1 MTPLDFLTALWPH
14 EGHYALATPFRIPGT
29 DRTTYAHKVFD
40 TIPEAVAF
48 VEKRKA
54 TNDIFFA
61 VHSLAEPRVWNPK
74 KVDPRTGEQGAYE
87 VRVHSNMLSARAFF
101 FDLDVGSDPRKY
113 QSQAEAFDALKAF
126 CRDTAL
132 PRPMVTSSGGGLHVY
147 WLISKG
153 LPSTEWQQH
162 AQRLKK
168 LAAHHELRV
177 DPMRT
182 TDVAS
187 VLRVAGTYNLKDPE
201 NPRKVRVIL
210 PPNPIKT
217 ADMLSAISSAL
228 IRAGETPRPI
238 DTLGARSIS
247 DDDLG
252 SNTEKTYDGPPVSLQ
267 ALGKACAQV
276 RRFAKLRGAVSE
288 PEWYA
293 MLQLIRLTEDG
304 PEWCHKLSA
313 GHPSY
318 DRDST
323 DQKLAYL
330 EAKGVGPT
338 LCSTLSDRCGAD
350 LCLACPHAG
359 VVKSPLVAGRN
370 KDVVAAP

>member
-228 IRAGETPRPI
+228 IRAGETR
-238 DTLGARSIS
+238 ARSTPWAHARSPTTIW
-247 DDDLG
+247 
-252 SNTEKTYDGPPVSLQ
+252 GPTPRRHTTAHPSRSKRW
-267 ALGKACAQV
+267 ARPV
-276 RRFAKLRGAVSE
+276 RRSVASPSCAAR
-288 PEWYA
+288 
-293 MLQLIRLTEDG
+293 
-304 PEWCHKLSA
+304 CLSRS
-313 GHPSY
+313 GT
-318 DRDST
+318 R
-323 DQKLAYL
+323 
-330 EAKGVGPT
+330 
-338 LCSTLSDRCGAD
+338 CSS
-350 LCLACPHAG
+350 
-359 VVKSPLVAGRN
+359 
-370 KDVVAAP
+370 